1 MTGCLNGG
9 SCLFG
14 KKKETFS
21 CSCKLP
27 WSGDKC
33 EVEGGKI
40 FSLLVWIVIY
50 SNKTFLGLII
60 SL

>member
-9 SCLFG
+9 SCLFER
-14 KKKETFS
+14 KKETFS

-33 EVEGGKI
+33 EVQMGRMY
-40 FSLLVWIVIY
+40 SLH
-50 SNKTFLGLII
+50 LI
-60 SL
+60 SVLKSEDKAHE